1 MLRVYFEKLNCQA
14 SDTRQRLHIQI
25 LRAGFMGEVVIPL
38 DETDTALESG
48 QLANVTEGAELDA
61 TLANVSVSPKDAI
74 AVNTGDQP
82 GDWPAEQFDN
92 RLHIALTASE
102 KLLVLR
108 FGYQHHYWISYI
120 HIVKPVYF

>member
-1 MLRVYFEKLNCQA
+1 MLVYLEKLNCQA
-14 SDTRQRLHIQI
+14 SDTRQRFQTQI
-25 LRAGFMGEVVIPL
+25 LRAGLMGEVIIPL
-38 DETDTALESG
+38 DETDAALESG
-48 QLANVTEGAELDA
+48 QLANVTEGAELDV
-61 TLANVSVSPKDAI
+61 TLANVAVSPKDARF
-74 AVNTGDQP
+74 VNTGDQP